1 MCPPDHHQQVLT
13 KEANRACSVREPV
26 DTELGLMG
34 LIWGLV
40 STLVLVLVLVL
51 VMVLVLL
58 VLVLGGASGG
68 GGGG

>member
-40 STLVLVLVLVL
+40 RILVL
-51 VMVLVLL
+51 VMVLVL
-58 VLVLGGASGG
+58 LVLGGASGG